1 MSGFAKK
8 KSKFIFYS
16 ERELKL
22 YENGYFA
29 YYGAR
34 SKELKVL
41 LKPIDMLAVVL
52 DGKNKLKIVTK
63 EKTYL
68 FRFNSSD
75 LAQQWVSTINK
86 TLNKHKV

>member
-16 ERELKL
+16 ERELKF

-34 SKELKVL
+34 SKELKIL
-41 LKPIDMLAVVL
+41 LKPIDMLAVVI
-52 DGKNKLKIVTK
+52 DGKNKLKIVTR
-63 EKTYL
+63 EKTYI
-68 FRFNSSD
+68 FRFNTFE
-75 LAQQWVSTINK
+75 LAQ
-86 TLNKHKV
+86 